1 MIEYLLMKHDIDLKH
16 ELSEYLITASRSN
29 DTGILYHEIF
39 YNGKAL
45 HVYMWNTIASIE
57 SWYS

>member
-1 MIEYLLMKHDIDLKH
+1 MKHDIDLKH